1 MNVPAAPGTPASPDS
16 PAATERPSSSLA
28 VVVAFVA
35 NVLVAIAKSVA
46 AALTGSAS
54 MLAEAAHS
62 WADAGNEIFL
72 IVADRK
78 AARPSDAAHP
88 LGYGRES
95 YVWSLFAA
103 VGLFTAGAVVSVTH
117 GVQELLEPEPASDFA
132 IAYVVL
138 AVAFV
143 LEGASFAQSLVQIRR
158 DARRLGRPA
167 VDLALNGS
175 NSTLRAVLA
184 EDAAALIGLVLA
196 ATGILL
202 HQVTG
207 SAVYDAIGSILIGV
221 LLGVVAIVLIGR
233 NRRFLVGVVPP
244 SDVRQRAGRALLALP
259 DVDRVTYLHLEF
271 IGPER
276 LSLVAGVDLAGDDPE
291 SGVAL
296 RLRTLERSIEEIPA
310 IGSAVL
316 TLSVRDEPSLDF

>member
-1 MNVPAAPGTPASPDS
+1 MSASSTVPPPSP
-16 PAATERPSSSLA
+16 ERPQKSIA

-46 AALTGSAS
+46 ALLTGSAS

-78 AARPSDAAHP
+78 AAKPSDPGHP

-117 GVQELLEPEPASDFA
+117 GVQELLEPEPASDFL

-143 LEGASFAQSLVQIRR
+143 LEGASFIQSIVQVRR
-158 DARRLGRPA
+158 DARRLGRSA
-167 VDLALNGS
+167 VDFALNGS

-196 ATGILL
+196 ATGIAL
-202 HQVTG
+202 HEITG
-207 SAVYDAIGSILIGV
+207 SAVFDAIGSIAIGV

-244 SDVRQRAGRALLALP
+244 SEVRERVGGALLELP
-259 DVDRVTYLHLEF
+259 EIERVTYLHLEF

-276 LSLVAGVDLAGDDPE
+276 LSLVAAVDLAGDERE

-296 RLRTLERSIEEIPA
+296 RLRTLERRIEEIPA

-316 TLSVRDEPSLDF
+316 TLSVEDEPSLSF